1 MNNPIVKLVIHVI
14 AIYDIN
20 ENNSYLILQLASR
33 KP

>member
-14 AIYDIN
+14 VIYNIN